1 MVKQYPH
8 KLYIDQVAES
18 ALDANGNWL
27 ETGVPFAP
35 AIGDLYGGGII
46 FYVDSTGQHGLIAAL
61 ADQSTGATW
70 YNGTYVLT
78 GATGEAVGTGDDNTN
93 LILDKQGFGTYA
105 ASIARLYNGGEY
117 NDWYLPSTDEAR
129 LLYTNLFQAGL
140 GGFALSDYWTSTESL
155 VSAISVVFA
164 MQISFSEAY
173 GECITT
179 SSKGAIGRVRAIRAF

>member
-70 YNGTYVLT
+70 YNGSYVLT

-105 ASIARLYNGGEY
+105 AAIARLYNGGEY
-117 NDWYLPSTDEAR
+117 NDWYLPSIDE
-129 LLYTNLFQAGL
+129 LKLIYDNLHNIVLFGN
-140 GGFALSDYWTSTESL
+140 GYYWSSTEIELYNAYCYS
-155 VSAISVVFA
+155 FA
-164 MQISFSEAY
+164 ATEDP
-173 GECITT
+173 EL
-179 SSKGAIGRVRAIRAF
+179 GRMIIEHKSRSYFVRAIRAF